1 MKKINTVFAMFIA
14 LMMLPGILFSQ
25 NFQGEAIYQSSTKM
39 KNFSIKAEGMSPE
52 MEAQLKEK
60 MQKQMQK
67 EYTLKF
73 NLSESVWKE
82 VESLDGGPAVAS
94 GGGVVIQMS
103 SAGGG
108 TLYKNTSEMKYL
120 READVFSKPFLVDD
134 VLESREWVMGEES
147 RKIGNY
153 NAYKATYTNI
163 SERKTMSFDGDQ
175 NEMKTVMDTTEITAW
190 MDTTEITAWYTPE
203 IPVSQGPSDYWGL
216 PGLILEVSDGST
228 TFLCTKI
235 TLNPAEGV
243 EINKPSKGKK
253 VSRDELKVITDEK
266 TQEMMQKFSNGGGKG
281 EKIQIKVG
289 GN

>member
-1 MKKINTVFAMFIA
+1 MKKINIVFAMTIA
-14 LMMLPGILFSQ
+14 LIMLPSSLFSQ

-39 KNFSIKAEGMSPE
+39 GNFSIKGEGMSPE

-82 VESLDGGPAVAS
+82 VESLEGGPAVAS
-94 GGGVVIQMS
+94 GGGVMIQLS

-153 NAYKATYTNI
+153 NAYKDTYTNI
-163 SERKTMSFDGDQ
+163 AERKTMSFDGDQ
-175 NEMKTVMDTTEITAW
+175 NEMKTV

-243 EINKPSKGKK
+243 EINKPSKGKR
-253 VSRDELKVITDEK
+253 VNREELKVITDEK

-281 EKIQIKVG
+281 ERIQIKIG

>member
-1 MKKINTVFAMFIA
+1 MKKLKFIYS
-14 LMMLPGILFSQ
+14 LFLSTLLLPAALFSQ

-39 KNFSIKAEGMSPE
+39 GNFSFKGDGMSPD

-73 NLSESVWKE
+73 NLTESVWKE

-94 GGGVVIQMS
+94 GGGMVIQMS
-103 SAGGG
+103 SGSNG

-120 READVFSKPFLVDD
+120 READVFSKAFLVDD
-134 VLESREWVMGEES
+134 VLENREWVLGEET

-175 NEMKTVMDTTEITAW
+175 NEMKMV

-228 TFLCTKI
+228 TFLCTKV

-243 EINKPSKGKK
+243 EIKKPSKGKR
-253 VSRDELKVITDEK
+253 VNREELKVITDEK
-266 TQEMMQKFSNGGGKG
+266 TEEMMKKFSNGGGKG
-281 EKIQIKVG
+281 EKIQIKIG

>member
-1 MKKINTVFAMFIA
+1 MKKINVVFAMSIA
-14 LMMLPGILFSQ
+14 LMMLPSSLFSQ

-39 KNFSIKAEGMSPE
+39 GNFSIKGEGMSPE

-82 VESLDGGPAVAS
+82 VESLEGGPAVAS
-94 GGGVVIQMS
+94 GGGVMIQMS

-190 MDTTEITAWYTPE
+190 YTPE

-235 TLNPAEGV
+235 TLNPAGGV
-243 EINKPSKGKK
+243 EINKPSKGKR
-253 VSRDELKVITDEK
+253 VNRDELKIITDEK

-281 EKIQIKVG
+281 ERIQIKIG

>member
-1 MKKINTVFAMFIA
+1 MKKLKFIYS
-14 LMMLPGILFSQ
+14 LFLSTLLLPAALFSQ

-39 KNFSIKAEGMSPE
+39 KNFSFKGEGMSPD
-52 MEAQLKEK
+52 MEAQIKEK

-73 NLSESVWKE
+73 NLTESVWKE
-82 VESLDGGPAVAS
+82 VESLDGGPAVAAA
-94 GGGVVIQMS
+94 GGMVIQMS
-103 SAGGG
+103 SGSNG

-120 READVFSKPFLVDD
+120 READVFSKAFLVDD
-134 VLESREWVMGEES
+134 VLENREWVLGEET

-175 NEMKTVMDTTEITAW
+175 NEMKMV

-228 TFLCTKI
+228 TFLCTKV
-235 TLNPAEGV
+235 TLNPSEGV
-243 EINKPSKGKK
+243 EIKKPSKGKR
-253 VSRDELKVITDEK
+253 VNREELKVITDEK
-266 TQEMMQKFSNGGGKG
+266 TEEMMKKFEKGGDKHGM
-281 EKIQIKVG
+281 QIKIG

>member
-1 MKKINTVFAMFIA
+1 MKKINVVFPMSVA
-14 LMMLPGILFSQ
+14 LMMLPSSLFTQ

-39 KNFSIKAEGMSPE
+39 VNFSIKAEGMSPE
-52 MEAQLKEK
+52 MEAQLKDK

-82 VESLDGGPAVAS
+82 VESLEGGPAVAS
-94 GGGVVIQMS
+94 GGGVMIQMS

-190 MDTTEITAWYTPE
+190 YTPE

-235 TLNPAEGV
+235 TLNRAEGV
-243 EINKPSKGKK
+243 EINKPSKGKR
-253 VSRDELKVITDEK
+253 VNREELKVITDEK

-281 EKIQIKVG
+281 ERIQIKIG

>member
-1 MKKINTVFAMFIA
+1 MKKINVVFAMSVA
-14 LMMLPGILFSQ
+14 LMMLPSSLFSQ
-25 NFQGEAIYQSSTKM
+25 NFQGEAVYQSSTKM
-39 KNFSIKAEGMSPE
+39 GNFSIKAEGMSPE

-82 VESLDGGPAVAS
+82 VESLEGGPAVAS
-94 GGGVVIQMS
+94 GGGVMIQMS

-163 SERKTMSFDGDQ
+163 AERKTMSFDGDQ
-175 NEMKTVMDTTEITAW
+175 NEMKTV

-243 EINKPSKGKK
+243 EINKPSKGKR
-253 VSRDELKVITDEK
+253 VNREELKVITDEK

-281 EKIQIKVG
+281 ERIQIKIG

>member
-1 MKKINTVFAMFIA
+1 MKKINVVFAMSVA
-14 LMMLPGILFSQ
+14 LMMLPSSLFSQ

-39 KNFSIKAEGMSPE
+39 VNFSIKAEGMSPE
-52 MEAQLKEK
+52 MEAQLKDK

-82 VESLDGGPAVAS
+82 VESLEGGPAVAS
-94 GGGVVIQMS
+94 GGGVMIQMS

-190 MDTTEITAWYTPE
+190 YTPE

-235 TLNPAEGV
+235 TLNRAEGV
-243 EINKPSKGKK
+243 EINKPSKGKR
-253 VSRDELKVITDEK
+253 VNREELKVITDEK

-281 EKIQIKVG
+281 ERIQIKIG